1 MTTAFKAYEVE
12 TDRYEIRDR
21 DGDVA
26 FTMAREQGLTDNGNP
41 LNGRWVLRD
50 AGGGW
55 VDFDTYRNDLMERH
69 AIDAV
74 PSVIN
79 AEVASMPRRKAAPTT
94 IAVPEGEPEAS
105 GPRR

>member
-1 MTTAFKAYEVE
+1 MTASFKAYEVE

-21 DGDVA
+21 NDDVA
-26 FTMAREQGLTDNGNP
+26 FTMAREQGLTENGNP

-50 AGGGW
+50 ARGVW

-79 AEVASMPRRKAAPTT
+79 AEVASMPRRKTAPAPAA
-94 IAVPEGEPEAS
+94 APEGEPEAS